1 MVEMIKNLTYRSD
14 HNYMARALRLAEQG
28 LWSTDPNPRVG
39 CVIVRDGEIVGE
51 GWHQVAGEP
60 HAEIHALRMAKE
72 KSAGATCY
80 VTLEP
85 CCHHGRTP
93 PCTDALIK
101 AGITRVVVAMTDPNP
116 LVSNKGIEQLLQA
129 GIIVDT
135 GVLSHEAEQLNLG
148 FFKRMRYNRP
158 YIRCKSAMSLDGRTA
173 MASGESQW
181 ITAVDARRDV
191 QCLRA
196 RSSAVMTGAG
206 TVLADNP
213 SLTVRET
220 ELPCHLSPKRT
231 PIKQPLRVIID
242 THLSMPVNARMLRLP
257 GKTLIFTA
265 STNETL
271 RIMLEKAGAQVIPL
285 PGREREVDL
294 KAMCRVLAERYE
306 VNELLMETGATL
318 SGSMLRA
325 ELIDELVIYMA
336 PKLLGNKARSLFN
349 LADIEQLDQNI
360 ALNIKDIR
368 AIGCDWRILAHPIYS
383 R

>member
-1 MVEMIKNLTYRSD
+1 MVEMTNLTLRSD

-60 HAEIHALRMAKE
+60 HAEIYALRMAKE

-116 LVSNKGIEQLLQA
+116 LVSSKGIEQLLKA

-135 GVLSHEAEQLNLG
+135 GILSHEAEQLNLG

-158 YIRCKSAMSLDGRTA
+158 YIRCKLAMSLDGRTA

-196 RSSAVMTGAG
+196 RSSAIMTGAG

-220 ELPCHLSPKRT
+220 DLPCHLYPKLT
-231 PIKQPLRVIID
+231 PLKQPLRVIID
-242 THLSMPVNARMLRLP
+242 THLSMPINARMLSLP

-265 STNETL
+265 STNENL
-271 RIMLEKAGAQVIPL
+271 KIMLEKAGAQVISL

-294 KAMCRVLAERYE
+294 KAMCRILAEKYE
-306 VNELLMETGATL
+306 VNELMMETGATL

-325 ELIDELVIYMA
+325 QLIDELVIYMA
-336 PKLLGNKARSLFN
+336 PKLLGNKARGLFN
-349 LADIEQLDQNI
+349 LAEVEKLEQNI
-360 ALNIKDIR
+360 TLDIKDIR
-368 AIGCDWRILAHPIYS
+368 AIGCDWRIIAHPIYS